1 MWFPEKVFLLSSDRL
16 ALGRWDLGLP
26 GPAQASSTL
35 GGAERGMCL
44 FPPHLPLG
52 VEKILPS
59 YSSSFKE
66 RVVRK
71 NTGAKFAVPE
81 VTMTR
86 GQSSSRKEKQTLPK
100 AITAT
105 LAAERCPPN
114 QTAMWLLH

>member
-1 MWFPEKVFLLSSDRL
+1 MWFPEKVFLLSSDCL
-16 ALGRWDLGLP
+16 ALGWWDLGLP
-26 GPAQASSTL
+26 GPPQASSIL
-35 GGAERGMCL
+35 GGAELCL
-44 FPPHLPLG
+44 FPLHLPLG

-86 GQSSSRKEKQTLPK
+86 GQSSSRKEK
-100 AITAT
+100 
-105 LAAERCPPN
+105 
-114 QTAMWLLH
+114 